1 MTAAGP
7 RAIEANFDGIVGPTH
22 NYSGIAAGNLA
33 AAANRMQVSNP
44 RLAALQGLDKMKALA
59 DLGDAQGVPPPH
71 ARPDVRALGRRRCE
85 GGDADVLERAAREA
99 PVLLSWSSSAAG
111 MWVANA
117 ATV

>member
-33 AAANRMQVSNP
+33 AAANRMQESNP
-44 RLAALQGLDKMKALA
+44 RLAALQGLDKMQALA
-59 DLGDAQGVPPPH
+59 DLGFAQGVLPPQE
-71 ARPDVRALGRRRCE
+71 RPDVRALRRL
-85 GGDADVLERAAREA
+85 GFAGDDATVLERAARESPA
-99 PVLLSWSSSAAG
+99 LLSWCASAAG

-117 ATV
+117 